1 MSSARRLHYTYEQY
15 LQALENSAIKLE
27 YFDGEIFA
35 MAGGTP
41 EHGVLAAKAIAL
53 LSVRLPPACRVFS
66 SDVMV
71 QIEATGLSTFPDLSV
86 VCGPLQRAAANRN
99 ALVNPRVLVE
109 VTSKGT
115 EEYDRG
121 EKLRQ
126 YKLIPSLQSVVFISH
141 RERRVTVHRRGAE
154 GWTEAD
160 AVAGGS
166 AEVEPGVGIPVDEL
180 YSVVELPG

>member
-1 MSSARRLHYTYEQY
+1 MSIARRLHYTYEDYLLLEQY
-15 LQALENSAIKLE
+15 STIKHE

-41 EHGVLAAKAIAL
+41 EHAMLGGKAIGL
-53 LSVRLPPACRVFS
+53 LASRLPAGCRVGS
-66 SDVMV
+66 SDLKILV
-71 QIEATGLSTFPDLSV
+71 EATGLATYPDASV
-86 VCGPLQRAAANRN
+86 VCGPLQCAANDPN
-99 ALVNPRVLVE
+99 ALVNPRVLLE

-121 EKLRQ
+121 ERLRQ
-126 YKLIPSLQSVVFISH
+126 YKLIPSLQAVVFVSH
-141 RERRVTVHRRGAE
+141 RERRVTVHRRGAD

-166 AEVEPGVGIPVDEL
+166 AEVEPGVSLPVDEL
-180 YSVVELPG
+180 YSVVELPA